1 MSFTIDDV
9 ARTTSRCIRILR
21 RRTFLV
27 LRNWRYQGRVRF
39 YGLFRIERER
49 ESGLIKFWNSTFITT
64 NDLLKNGEFLCELF
78 GRGHNCF
85 GTMRHGYVLDVRED
99 HLKWRRLNQR
109 GHTVE
114 SVGEMVD
121 WDRWELENQ
130 GDSN

>member
-1 MSFTIDDV
+1 
-9 ARTTSRCIRILR
+9 
-21 RRTFLV
+21 
-27 LRNWRYQGRVRF
+27 
-39 YGLFRIERER
+39 
-49 ESGLIKFWNSTFITT
+49 
-64 NDLLKNGEFLCELF
+64 
-78 GRGHNCF
+78 
-85 GTMRHGYVLDVRED
+85 MRHGYVLDVRED